1 MISEVPYI
9 THTGTEI
16 ISKEQQLS
24 NELHRFFILKFK
36 ER

>member
-16 ISKEQQLS
+16 ISKEKQLS
-24 NELHRFFILKFK
+24 NELHRFFTLKFK